1 VWLLGVM
8 GISSFPG
15 RMGQGV
21 RGGHPSVHVCG
32 AVRPEWAPQRLR
44 LFSPF
49 LLFLSLRPRCCPVP
63 SWALARAGPV
73 SHPSLLRIPFGGRW
87 PSKVQSEGV
96 ALCLGPELPGQ
107 GDEATG
113 QCRHCG
119 GRFFFFHLKA
129 PPAFSPSPPSNPQTS
144 AARTALGE
152 IPTRVGGSPPRTSGT
167 LSGTTSSGEGV
178 GRAADP
184 AKPARP
190 SFCWVG
196 VTPAG
201 HQEWHKRCKPLRI
214 RSRLR
219 GEMENYGG
227 WPRPCGWSKNHP
239 PEVDIEGDRG
249 RPA

>member
-1 VWLLGVM
+1 VAAT
-8 GISSFPG
+8 PA
-15 RMGQGV
+15 
-21 RGGHPSVHVCG
+21 CTC
-32 AVRPEWAPQRLR
+32 AVRFARNGLRSVSDFSLHSCCFSRSVRAAARFQAGPSPELARSVIP
-44 LFSPF
+44 LFSGSRSVVDGQARSSPKV
-49 LLFLSLRPRCCPVP
+49 SLCASGRSFQGKVMRPLD
-63 SWALARAGPV
+63 SAGT
-73 SHPSLLRIPFGGRW
+73 
-87 PSKVQSEGV
+87 
-96 ALCLGPELPGQ
+96 A
-107 GDEATG
+107 ATG